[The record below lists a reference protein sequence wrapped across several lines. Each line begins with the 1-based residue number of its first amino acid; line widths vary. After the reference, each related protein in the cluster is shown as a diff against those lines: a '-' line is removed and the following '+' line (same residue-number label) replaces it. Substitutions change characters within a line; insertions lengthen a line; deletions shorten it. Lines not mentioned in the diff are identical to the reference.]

1 MLAMIGLAVVFG
13 AIFGGYLLAGGKM
26 TIILKAL
33 PFEMIMIGGSGIGA
47 LLIANSMDIVKRT
60 LGDFGKVLG
69 GPKWKAADYTD
80 LLCLLFALSRT
91 LKQKGIMAIEAHAEK
106 PAESNIFQRYP
117 KILKD
122 HFAID
127 FICDTLRMMTMNLD
141 DPHQVEDA
149 MEKQMEKHHHE
160 AMQTTGA
167 LQTLADGMPALGIV
181 AAVLGT
187 IKTMSAIIEPP
198 EILGKMIGGA
208 LTGTFLGVFLAYG
221 MVGPF
226 ANRMKQVIEE
236 DHQFYLII
244 RASLVAYLHGNAP
257 QIVVEIARG
266 NVPSTVQPSFFKLDE
281 ALAAL
286 PPEAFG

>member
-1 MLAMIGLAVVFG
+1 MFAIIGLAIVCAGV
-13 AIFGGYLLAGGKM
+13 FGGYILAGGKM
-26 TIILKAL
+26 AIILKAL
-33 PFEMIMIGGSGIGA
+33 PYEMMMIGGSAVGA
-47 LLIANSMDIVKRT
+47 FLISNSMDIIKRT
-60 LGDFGKVLG
+60 ASDFGKVLS

-80 LLCLLFALSRT
+80 LLCLLFALART

-106 PAESNIFQRYP
+106 PAESNIFMRYP

-122 HFAID
+122 HFAVD
-127 FICDTLRMMTMNLD
+127 FICDTLRMLTMNLD

-149 MEKQMEKHHHE
+149 MEKQLEKHHHE

-167 LQTLADGMPALGIV
+167 LQTVADALPALGIV
-181 AAVLGT
+181 AAVMGV
-187 IKTMSAIIEPP
+187 IKTMASISEPP

-221 MVGPF
+221 MVGPM
-226 ANRMKQVIEE
+226 ATRMKQVIEE
-236 DHQFYLII
+236 DHQFYMII

-257 QIVVEIARG
+257 QVVVEIARG
-266 NVPSTVQPSFFKLDE
+266 NVPTTLQPTFFQLDE
-281 ALAAL
+281 ALTAL